1 MNNLITKHPRTILAG
16 ALSAALMFATGGVMA
31 QETTQD
37 RDTTTQQGENQ
48 DQTSGQDG
56 SAQGTAQHT
65 ERDREWYQTMDQQ
78 VEESQDGIAQDQ
90 RSQAQDHIGHDRIQ
104 TSRDLSQAD
113 RDDDRDRAMAE
124 RDGDIDGDVDGGLF
138 DRDSDQP
145 INDTWITTKVKSSLL
160 ADSDVAGTE
169 VSVETINGVVHLSG
183 YVDDQRQI
191 DRAVEVARD
200 IEGVTR
206 VESSG
211 LQLKTSDTD

>member
-56 SAQGTAQHT
+56 
-65 ERDREWYQTMDQQ
+65 
-78 VEESQDGIAQDQ
+78 IAHDQ

-113 RDDDRDRAMAE
+113 RDDDRDRAMAD

-160 ADSDVAGTE
+160 ADTDVSGLE
-169 VSVETINGVVHLSG
+169 INVETVNGVVTLSG
-183 YVDDQRQI
+183 QVDEQMQI
-191 DRAVEVARD
+191 DRATAIARD
-200 IEGVTR
+200 IEGVTEVR
-206 VESSG
+206 TASLTVEP
-211 LQLKTSDTD
+211 DNN

>member
-48 DQTSGQDG
+48 DQTS
-56 SAQGTAQHT
+56 
-65 ERDREWYQTMDQQ
+65 E
-78 VEESQDGIAQDQ
+78 
-90 RSQAQDHIGHDRIQ
+90 AQDHIGHDRIQ

-113 RDDDRDRAMAE
+113 RDGDRDRAMAD
-124 RDGDIDGDVDGGLF
+124 RDGDIDGDVDGGMF

>member
-56 SAQGTAQHT
+56 
-65 ERDREWYQTMDQQ
+65 
-78 VEESQDGIAQDQ
+78 IAHDQ

-113 RDDDRDRAMAE
+113 RDDDRDRAMAD
-124 RDGDIDGDVDGGLF
+124 RDGDIDGDVDGGMF

>member
-1 MNNLITKHPRTILAG
+1 MKTPMTRIPLAIALTSAMAFAVGCADNTTVDDRTGMDETADERASHLPP
-16 ALSAALMFATGGVMA
+16 TGS
-31 QETTQD
+31 ETVAP
-37 RDTTTQQGENQ
+37 EP
-48 DQTSGQDG
+48 
-56 SAQGTAQHT
+56 
-65 ERDREWYQTMDQQ
+65 
-78 VEESQDGIAQDQ
+78 
-90 RSQAQDHIGHDRIQ
+90 
-104 TSRDLSQAD
+104 AD
-113 RDDDRDRAMAE
+113 RDVTYGEAVADGSPADRLDDGM
-124 RDGDIDGDVDGGLF
+124 
-138 DRDSDQP
+138 DSDQP
-145 INDTWITTKVKSSLL
+145 VDDTWITTKVKSSLL

>member
-48 DQTSGQDG
+48 DQTS
-56 SAQGTAQHT
+56 
-65 ERDREWYQTMDQQ
+65 
-78 VEESQDGIAQDQ
+78 
-90 RSQAQDHIGHDRIQ
+90 QAQDHIGHDRIQ

-113 RDDDRDRAMAE
+113 RDGDRDRAMAD
-124 RDGDIDGDVDGGLF
+124 RDGDIDGDVDGGMF

>member
-1 MNNLITKHPRTILAG
+1 MTYVTIGEMTQWAQLRSWGARNRG
-16 ALSAALMFATGGVMA
+16 ALDHWLGSLVVINSSVEAARLWGTI
-31 QETTQD
+31 
-37 RDTTTQQGENQ
+37 
-48 DQTSGQDG
+48 SGWG
-56 SAQGTAQHT
+56 KLHG
-65 ERDREWYQTMDQQ
+65 
-78 VEESQDGIAQDQ
+78 
-90 RSQAQDHIGHDRIQ
+90 RSR
-104 TSRDLSQAD
+104 
-113 RDDDRDRAMAE
+113 
-124 RDGDIDGDVDGGLF
+124 
-138 DRDSDQP
+138 P